1 VQSLIYRLMVVPLTL
16 FVVGTLTL
24 LIGRHIFDPQSTPYH
39 ALRLALGVALD
50 VEDSPEELQT
60 RLERLNKTLN
70 ARITLYTPSGELLA
84 TSVDPPLALPERD
97 FGIFG
102 GYQDLY
108 NDAGEHVARQ
118 VTAPPLELFGRQLR
132 DVLLAWLL
140 ICVATIFVS
149 LRAARRLASPLLAV
163 EAAARRLGEGDLDA
177 RVDPRRLRDDPTTA
191 ELGHAFNLMAE
202 RLSLALRSQR
212 ELLASV
218 SHEFRTPLARMRVV
232 SEMLADGDDAR
243 ELLPELLP
251 ELDTDIG
258 ELERLVSR
266 VLEAARCEAEAR
278 RVSAGDAPAGPRIRI
293 SSAALIDRIAGR
305 FALVHPERALAIE
318 AAPEVEVE
326 VEVEVEPLL
335 RAFDNL
341 LENAHRYSDP
351 QATIT
356 LRATADAAALRLAV
370 VDRGVGIAS
379 EDLALIFNPFFRADR
394 SRARH
399 SGGLG
404 LGLATSRCVVE
415 TQGGE
420 LRVDS
425 AIGEGS
431 TFSVV
436 LPRVGARRSSRR
448 RGLS

>member
-1 VQSLIYRLMVVPLTL
+1 MQRLIFRLMVVPLTL
-16 FVVGTLTL
+16 FVVGTLALT
-24 LIGRHIFDPQSTPYH
+24 IGRHVFDPQSTPYH
-39 ALRLALGVALD
+39 ALRLSVGIALD
-50 VEDSPEELQT
+50 VEDSPEELQA
-60 RLERLNKTLN
+60 RLVRLNKALD
-70 ARITLYTPSGELLA
+70 ARITLYTPSGGLLA
-84 TSVDPPLALPERD
+84 TNVTPPLPLPEHD

-118 VTAPPLELFGRQLR
+118 VTAPPLELVGRQLR
-132 DVLLAWLL
+132 DVLFGWLL
-140 ICVATIFVS
+140 ISVAIVFVS

-177 RVDPRRLRDDPTTA
+177 RVDPGRLRDDPATA

-232 SEMLADGDDAR
+232 SEMLADGEDAR
-243 ELLPELLP
+243 ELLP

-258 ELERLVSR
+258 ELDRLVSR

-278 RVSAGDAPAGPRIRI
+278 RVSDSVAPGVPRIPISGDA
-293 SSAALIDRIAGR
+293 LVERIAGR
-305 FALVHPERALAIE
+305 FALVHPERTLEID
-318 AAPEVEVE
+318 AATVGPGVE

-335 RAFDNL
+335 RVFDNL

-351 QATIT
+351 QASIT
-356 LRATADAAALRLAV
+356 LLATADAEVLRLAV

-379 EDLALIFNPFFRADR
+379 EDLPFIFNPFFRADR

-404 LGLATSRCVVE
+404 LGLATSRSVVE
-415 TQGGE
+415 AQGGE

-425 AIGEGS
+425 AVGEGS
-431 TFSVV
+431 TFSVL
-436 LPRVGARRSSRR
+436 LPRTGAPRARA
-448 RGLS
+448 

>member
-1 VQSLIYRLMVVPLTL
+1 MQSLIYRLMVVPLTL
-16 FVVGTLTL
+16 FVVGTLAL
-24 LIGRHIFDPQSTPYH
+24 LIGRHVFDPQSTPYH
-39 ALRLALGVALD
+39 ALRLALGIALD
-50 VEDSPEELQT
+50 VEDSPEELQA
-60 RLERLNKTLN
+60 RLERLNKTLD

-84 TSVDPPLALPERD
+84 TSVTPPLPLPERD

-108 NDAGEHVARQ
+108 DDAGEHIARQ

-140 ICVATIFVS
+140 ICVATVFVS

-191 ELGHAFNLMAE
+191 ELGNAFNLMAE

-243 ELLPELLP
+243 ELLPEL
-251 ELDTDIG
+251 DADIG

-278 RVSAGDAPAGPRIRI
+278 RVSAGDAPAGPRLRI
-293 SSAALIDRIAGR
+293 SCAALVDRIAGR
-305 FALVHPERALAIE
+305 FALVHPERALE
-318 AAPEVEVE
+318 VDVAAVGTAPDTGVE
-326 VEVEVEPLL
+326 VEVEVEPL
-335 RAFDNL
+335 
-341 LENAHRYSDP
+341 
-351 QATIT
+351 
-356 LRATADAAALRLAV
+356 
-370 VDRGVGIAS
+370 
-379 EDLALIFNPFFRADR
+379 
-394 SRARH
+394 
-399 SGGLG
+399 
-404 LGLATSRCVVE
+404 
-415 TQGGE
+415 
-420 LRVDS
+420 
-425 AIGEGS
+425 
-431 TFSVV
+431 
-436 LPRVGARRSSRR
+436 
-448 RGLS
+448 

>member
-1 VQSLIYRLMVVPLTL
+1 MQRLIYRLMVVPLTL
-16 FVVGTLTL
+16 FVIGTLAL
-24 LIGRHIFDPQSTPYH
+24 LVARHLFDPQSTPYH
-39 ALRLALGVALD
+39 ALRVAVGTALD
-50 VEDSPEELQT
+50 VEDSPQALQA
-60 RLERLNKTLN
+60 RLERLNKN
-70 ARITLYTPSGELLA
+70 IDARISLYTPRGELLA
-84 TSVDPPLALPERD
+84 SSVDPPLPLPEHD

-118 VTAPPLELFGRQLR
+118 VSAPPLELFGRQLR
-132 DVLLAWLL
+132 DVLLAWLV
-140 ICVATIFVS
+140 ICVATVFVS

-163 EAAARRLGEGDLDA
+163 EAAARRLGEGELDA
-177 RVDPRRLRDDPTTA
+177 RVDPSELRDDATTA
-191 ELGHAFNLMAE
+191 ELGRAFNLMAE
-202 RLSLALRSQR
+202 RLSLSLRSQR

-232 SEMLADGDDAR
+232 SEMLADGDD
-243 ELLPELLP
+243 PGELLP

-278 RVSAGDAPAGPRIRI
+278 RVSAGDAPAGPRCRLQT
-293 SSAALIDRIAGR
+293 AALVERIAAR
-305 FALVHPERALAIE
+305 FALVHPERALEIADAGLGPD
-318 AAPEVEVE
+318 AAVEVA
-326 VEVEVEPLL
+326 VEPLL

-351 QATIT
+351 GATIT
-356 LRATADAAALRLAV
+356 LRARVDGDRLELAV
-370 VDRGVGIAS
+370 VDRGVGIAR
-379 EDLALIFNPFFRADR
+379 EDLPLIFNPFFRADR

-415 TQGGE
+415 SQGGA
-420 LRVDS
+420 LRVES
-425 AIGEGS
+425 ALDEGS
-431 TFSVV
+431 TFSVI
-436 LPRVGARRSSRR
+436 LPLARAAMGTLRGARR
-448 RGLS
+448 